1 MSDRLQFFREQ
12 MAAFEGTSD
21 PQKAIEKGYFIKQP
35 RNSLANTIANRI
47 ALRPSSSHLL
57 IGGIGSGKT
66 TQLMMARDRI
76 NEIGDTHAVYVDAS
90 LYTDISKIQPGALIV
105 IVGLILSK
113 LGDNEELG
121 IFFNQ
126 KAYGYIEK
134 KAIDSLEKVTNSII
148 AKRIFEPH
156 SFNINEGISDFLTK
170 TKKNTQYQE
179 IKHEGI
185 LNKKTKPKTWQEIV
199 KQLRKAN
206 QSTGKKNIIL
216 IDGLDR
222 LNNIQTFLELVNNDI
237 ETLNESEIGVL
248 VVGSLTVAYSESRAN
263 IEQQFN
269 YFYHQPCFDVSKDG
283 EALDFFKNVLKVRL
297 KQQDFIDST
306 TKYNLINYSGGV
318 LRDLI
323 NLTQAAIEEAY
334 ISDSDNVEENHVE
347 RAINSFGRGKMLGTT
362 DDELKVLKTMC
373 QKDNF
378 IPRTQEDIQLLAS
391 QRILEYQYPKK
402 RFAVHPTI
410 KEFLQKASV

>member
-90 LYTDISKIQPGALIV
+90 LYTDISEIQPGALIA
-105 IVGLILSK
+105 IVGLVLSEIIQDK
-113 LGDNEELG
+113 ESYN
-121 IFFNQ
+121 FFKRQ
-126 KAYGYIEK
+126 SYGYIEQK
-134 KAIDSLEKVTNSII
+134 GIRMPEVSIS
-148 AKRIFEPH
+148 KD
-156 SFNINEGISDFLTK
+156 GILGSIK
-170 TKKNTQYQE
+170 PYEN
-179 IKHEGI
+179 IKHEGV
-185 LNKKTKPKTWQEIV
+185 LKKKTKNKKSKEIIQNLRNIHKKT
-199 KQLRKAN
+199 
-206 QSTGKKNIIL
+206 KKKPIII

-222 LNNIQTFLELVNNDI
+222 LSDTLSFSNLVDNDI
-237 ETLNESEIGVL
+237 PLITESGIGIIL
-248 VVGSLTVAYSESRAN
+248 IGSLSTAYSQYRAN
-263 IEQQFN
+263 IEQQVN
-269 YFYHQPCFDVSKDG
+269 YFYHQPCLDISKDG
-283 EALDFFKNVLKVRL
+283 EALDFFNDVLKVRL
-297 KQQDFIDST
+297 IHQDFIDST
-306 TKYNLINYSGGV
+306 TKYNLIIYSGGI

-323 NLTQAAIEEAY
+323 NLTQAAIEESY
-334 ISDSDNVEENHVE
+334 ISDSDNVEETHVE
-347 RAINSFGRGKMLGTT
+347 RAINSFGRGKILGTT
-362 DDELKVLKTMC
+362 DDELKVLKKMC
-373 QKDNF
+373 QKDEF

-402 RFAVHPTI
+402 RYVVHPAI
-410 KEFLQKASV
+410 KILLQKANV